1 MTPADTGPL
10 VASLHSKDKHH
21 VACVGAAKRVS
32 SLFVTTWPCV
42 TEAMYLLG
50 KSRGHAG
57 QDALWR
63 MIEGD
68 GVQLDPL
75 SVIETARM
83 RLLMDKYKTLP
94 MDLADASL
102 VVMAET
108 LGASVVF
115 TMDSDFYVYR
125 LANGRALCLV
135 P

>member
-1 MTPADTGPL
+1 
-10 VASLHSKDKHH
+10 
-21 VACVGAAKRVS
+21 
-32 SLFVTTWPCV
+32 
-42 TEAMYLLG
+42 
-50 KSRGHAG
+50 
-57 QDALWR
+57 
-63 MIEGD
+63 
-68 GVQLDPL
+68 
-75 SVIETARM
+75 M